1 MAVDYGALAEGLQKG
16 FSIGMSFV
24 DMENRKKQQ
33 EVENQRAKEELNMR
47 KAEAQNNEL
56 LRETGLRL
64 QVIGA
69 IKDPVRQAEAFKK
82 VSSEHGFDIDVG
94 DPVFISGIIKD
105 SLSILATIK
114 KPGTPKK
121 VIEAGREQLIQMMES
136 VSTQEEISALMPA
149 FTSSLDITPEEE
161 TSLLV
166 DRTKATEKAKLDIG
180 EDYIKSQVS
189 SIIKKYG
196 TDVGKDVELI
206 LRGVQEKMQVPSASD
221 IAVAGEKQTEAKR
234 KWFSDAE
241 GVLRFK
247 TGTIVQ
253 FGFVMNTDKEAFY
266 DAAIR
271 HLQKYYDQ
279 GVPGVVGAVDAM
291 RDAVNENPDL
301 IPKEKKSSFFQWLG
315 KEKTQSQSAPGN
327 QSAPTQ
333 TQTGASKYSEDE
345 VKIAQEA
352 LQYETPD
359 RLKNTQYFKDRPGLL
374 ESLTNAVKPT
384 PEKQPGKVQTYREW
398 VNKQKGRK

>member
-1 MAVDYGALAEGLQKG
+1 MW
-16 FSIGMSFV
+16 
-24 DMENRKKQQ
+24 
-33 EVENQRAKEELNMR
+33 
-47 KAEAQNNEL
+47 QN
-56 LRETGLRL
+56 
-64 QVIGA
+64 A
-69 IKDPVRQAEAFKK
+69 
-82 VSSEHGFDIDVG
+82 
-94 DPVFISGIIKD
+94 
-105 SLSILATIK
+105 
-114 KPGTPKK
+114 
-121 VIEAGREQLIQMMES
+121 
-136 VSTQEEISALMPA
+136 STQEEITALAPA
-149 FTSSLDITPEEE
+149 YTAAFAPTPEEE

-166 DRTKATEKAKLDIG
+166 DRTKATEKAKLGIG

-189 SIIKKYG
+189 LLTKKYG
-196 TDVGKDVELI
+196 KDVGRDIELI
-206 LRGVQEKMQVPSASD
+206 LRGVQEKIQTPSPSD
-221 IAVAGEKQTEAKR
+221 IAGAGEKKTEATR
-234 KWFSDAE
+234 KWFNDAE

-253 FGFVMNTDKEAFY
+253 FGFVMNEDKEKFY

-301 IPKEKKSSFFQWLG
+301 IPKEKKSSFFQWLS
-315 KEKTQSQSAPGN
+315 KEKTQSQSAPA

-333 TQTGASKYSEDE
+333 TQTGTSNYSEDE

-374 ESLTNAVKPT
+374 ESLTNTIKST
-384 PEKQPGKVQTYREW
+384 P
-398 VNKQKGRK
+398 

>member
-1 MAVDYGALAEGLQKG
+1 MAMDYGALAEGLQKG

-33 EVENQRAKEELNMR
+33 EVENQRAKEELNIR
-47 KAEAQNNEL
+47 KAEVQNKEL
-56 LRETGLRL
+56 WRETDLRL

-69 IKDPVRQAEAFKK
+69 IKDPTRQAEAFKK
-82 VSSEHGFDIDVG
+82 VSAEHGFDIDIG
-94 DPVFISGIIKD
+94 DPAFISGIIKD

-149 FTSSLDITPEEE
+149 FTSSLEATPEEE

-166 DRTKATEKAKLDIG
+166 DRTKATEKAKLGIG

-189 SIIKKYG
+189 ILTKKYG
-196 TDVGKDVELI
+196 AEVGKDIELI
-206 LRGVQEKMQVPSASD
+206 LRGVQEKIQMPSPSD
-221 IAVAGEKQTEAKR
+221 VAGAGEKKTEATR
-234 KWFSDAE
+234 KWFNDAE

-253 FGFVMNTDKEAFY
+253 FGFVMNEDKEAFY

-279 GVPGVVGAVDAM
+279 GVPGVVGDVDGM

-315 KEKTQSQSAPGN
+315 KEKTQAQSAP
-327 QSAPTQ
+327 SQ
-333 TQTGASKYSEDE
+333 TQTGTPNYSEDE